1 MLILLLFQSTGV
13 GIILT
18 NIVKKDPL
26 KKLVKDKQVAN
37 KLGAFEFKSKTLAYD
52 ANKPRNRADY
62 LKWLTDEDVK
72 KYLAERKLNYG
83 VLIMNLLYDN
93 NAGNIVRSANAFGA
107 SEIILYGHK
116 TFDRRA
122 SVGSEFYEYFRH
134 IKFTQDIDTLFAEY
148 DIVVAVENNAPEGKK
163 VEALADFKWD
173 STQKTLIIFGQES
186 SGIAKEILDK
196 CDHVV
201 EISQFGSVRS
211 LNVAVAAGIVMND
224 YCTKTRTSI

>member
-1 MLILLLFQSTGV
+1 MKKE
-13 GIILT
+13 
-18 NIVKKDPL
+18 NPKKDFESL
-26 KKLVKDKQVAN
+26 HHD

-52 ANKPRNRADY
+52 QNKPRNRADY
-62 LKWLTDEDVK
+62 LKWLTDEEVK
-72 KYLAERKLNYG
+72 KYLAERKQNYA

-134 IKFTQDIDTLFAEY
+134 IKFTEDIDTVFAEY
-148 DIVVAVENNAPEGKK
+148 DVVVAIENNAGA
-163 VEALADFKWD
+163 VALSDFKWD
-173 STQKTLIIFGQES
+173 STKKTLMIFGQES
-186 SGIAKEILDK
+186 GGIPKEILNK
-196 CDHVV
+196 CDHIV

-224 YCTKTRTSI
+224 YCTKTR

>member
-1 MLILLLFQSTGV
+1 MKKE
-13 GIILT
+13 
-18 NIVKKDPL
+18 NPKKDDGDL
-26 KKLVKDKQVAN
+26 QSD
-37 KLGAFEFKSKTLAYD
+37 KLGAFEFKSKTLSYD
-52 ANKPRNRADY
+52 QNKPRNRADY
-62 LKWLTDEDVK
+62 LKWLTDEEVK
-72 KYLAERKLNYG
+72 KYLTEQKLNYG

-134 IKFTQDIDTLFAEY
+134 IKFTEDIDAIFAEY
-148 DIVVAVENNAPEGKK
+148 EVVVAVENNSGAMP
-163 VEALADFKWD
+163 LADFKWNP
-173 STQKTLIIFGQES
+173 TQKTLMIFGQES
-186 SGIAKEILDK
+186 GGIPKEILNK

-211 LNVAVAAGIVMND
+211 LNVAVAAGIIMND
-224 YCTKTRTSI
+224 YCTKTRGNI